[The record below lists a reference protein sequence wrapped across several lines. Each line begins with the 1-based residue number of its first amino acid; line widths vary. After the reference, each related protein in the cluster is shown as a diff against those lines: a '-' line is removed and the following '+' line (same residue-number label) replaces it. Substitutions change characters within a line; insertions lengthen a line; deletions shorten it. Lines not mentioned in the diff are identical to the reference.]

1 MRGTALTLALVLAC
15 AASARAQDTHVLIVT
30 GVGGD
35 EEHTAQFHKWAA
47 AMVDVAKQ
55 RGGVP
60 DANVTF
66 LSEKPDLDAA
76 KIKARSTRENVQKAL
91 ADIAM
96 RAQAADE
103 VFIMLIGH
111 GSFDGKTAAFNLPGP
126 DLTVDEYAMLLSKIV
141 AQRVIFINTAS
152 SSGAFLQA
160 LAGPGRTIVTAT
172 KTGGERNEPR
182 FPQYF
187 VEAFQNNAADTD
199 RNGRVSIAEAFE
211 YAKNKV
217 TDAYQKEGHILTE
230 HAALDDGREGKFAA
244 TLFLES
250 EKARASQTASI
261 ADPVLR
267 GLVEE
272 QRKLENDIAALRLR
286 KDSMDPAQY
295 EQQLEKL
302 ATELAIKTR
311 AVREREGKK

>member
-1 MRGTALTLALVLAC
+1 MKATAAVLGLVLLFPLA
-15 AASARAQDTHVLIVT
+15 ARAQDTHVLIVT

-35 EEHTAQFHKWAA
+35 EEHTAQFHKWAS
-47 AMVDVAKQ
+47 AMVDVATQK
-55 RGGVP
+55 GGVP

-66 LSEKPDLDAA
+66 LSEKPDLDATR
-76 KIKARSTRENVQKAL
+76 IKGRSTRENVQKAL
-91 ADIAM
+91 TDIAM

-111 GSFDGKTAAFNLPGP
+111 GSFDGKVAAFNLPGP
-126 DLTVDEYAMLLSKIV
+126 DLSADDYAHLLSKIL
-141 AQRVIFINTAS
+141 AQRIIFVNTAS
-152 SSGAFLQA
+152 SSGAFLMP

-187 VEAFQNNAADTD
+187 VEAFQNNVADTD

-217 TDAYQKEGHILTE
+217 ADAYQKEGHILTE

-244 TLFLES
+244 TLFIES
-250 EKARASQTASI
+250 EKARASETAGI

-286 KDSMDPAQY
+286 KDSMDPAHY

-302 ATELAIKTR
+302 ATELALKTR

>member
-1 MRGTALTLALVLAC
+1 MKATAAVLGLVLLFPLA
-15 AASARAQDTHVLIVT
+15 ARAQDTHVLIVT

-35 EEHTAQFHKWAA
+35 EEHTAQFHKWAS
-47 AMVDVAKQ
+47 AMVDVATQK
-55 RGGVP
+55 GGVP

-66 LSEKPDLDAA
+66 LSEKPDLDATR
-76 KIKARSTRENVQKAL
+76 IKGRSTRENVQKAL
-91 ADIAM
+91 TDIAM

-111 GSFDGKTAAFNLPGP
+111 GSFDGKVAAFNLPGP
-126 DLTVDEYAMLLSKIV
+126 DLSADDYAHLLSKIL
-141 AQRVIFINTAS
+141 AQRIIFVNTAS
-152 SSGAFLQA
+152 SSGAFLMP

-187 VEAFQNNAADTD
+187 VEAFQNNVADTD

-217 TDAYQKEGHILTE
+217 ADAYQKEGHILTE

-244 TLFLES
+244 TLFIES
-250 EKARASQTASI
+250 EKARASETAGI

-302 ATELAIKTR
+302 ATELALKTR